1 MAGELSKEEL
11 NKKIKNSIKNLQDL
25 KSGDLKKL
33 PKSEEQIKNKGK
45 KKLQDAYKESPRGNP
60 AVVETYED
68 ARENAMINRDVPTMK
83 NGGNTVKP
91 VKAVLGVLALGAAGA
106 MGAKK
111 LMKKNKVASVL
122 SPVSNLLMED
132 EKKSKNQKETGDVKT
147 MSTGGEIS
155 FGKGSDY
162 IKDLI
167 D

>member
-83 NGGNTVKP
+83 SGGNTAKP
-91 VKAVLGVLALGAAGA
+91 VKAVLGVAVLGT
-106 MGAKK
+106 KK
-111 LMKKNKVASVL
+111 GRDTLKKFFKGKKEVL
-122 SPVSNLLMED
+122 SSAPGMAAMPKTL
-132 EKKSKNQKETGDVKT
+132 SKGGDVT
-147 MSTGGEIS
+147 V
-155 FGKGSDY
+155 GKGGDY